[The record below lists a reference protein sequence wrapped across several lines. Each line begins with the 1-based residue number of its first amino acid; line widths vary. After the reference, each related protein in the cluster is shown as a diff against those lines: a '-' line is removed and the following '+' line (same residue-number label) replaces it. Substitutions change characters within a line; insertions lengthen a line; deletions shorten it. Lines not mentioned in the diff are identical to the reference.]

1 MDLFAW
7 WWLIS
12 LSKNS
17 AKLMLKTIKAWKNPL
32 GTYSKMTK
40 FSFMRNFELSQG
52 GSGQQVWWIFE
63 TLRCNAQVIFQRYQF
78 IFNLVFRFY
87 PWLHLTQKGK
97 RKRWDREY
105 LFTII
110 EPPKRLSPSEFWIT
124 ISDRIPYCGALVHLF
139 IR

>member
-1 MDLFAW
+1 MCKKSLMDLFAW

-63 TLRCNAQVIFQRYQF
+63 TLRCTTHKWF
-78 IFNLVFRFY
+78 FN
-87 PWLHLTQKGK
+87 GIN
-97 RKRWDREY
+97 
-105 LFTII
+105 LFSILFFDSI
-110 EPPKRLSPSEFWIT
+110 HDYIWPKRAKGRDEIENIFLPSSNRRKDFHPQNSESRSAIEFHI
-124 ISDRIPYCGALVHLF
+124 AVL
-139 IR
+139 